1 MSKKRAEL
9 KTKWKQ
15 VFDKSE
21 ITDNAVASG
30 IYEVVETEKA
40 TIQFINKKPAF
51 TPFLFVYNLA
61 LKFITKEKL
70 RKKEKIADCILK
82 TLCEAQ
88 IIKTPYNELELKT
101 FSTEDFTGCL
111 TLLNSTT
118 RERNVFINSLKEFYT
133 IPEKQKYI
141 IKKKNKYII
150 PPNLIASNKR
160 FTETFAKYLEHD
172 LGYLDIIMTRTPN
185 GWMEL
190 LKAKYNLYFDDKIT
204 ENRIWI

>member
-1 MSKKRAEL
+1 M
-9 KTKWKQ
+9 
-15 VFDKSE
+15 
-21 ITDNAVASG
+21 
-30 IYEVVETEKA
+30 
-40 TIQFINKKPAF
+40 
-51 TPFLFVYNLA
+51 
-61 LKFITKEKL
+61 
-70 RKKEKIADCILK
+70 
-82 TLCEAQ
+82 
-88 IIKTPYNELELKT
+88 
-101 FSTEDFTGCL
+101 
-111 TLLNSTT
+111 
-118 RERNVFINSLKEFYT
+118 FINSLKEFYT